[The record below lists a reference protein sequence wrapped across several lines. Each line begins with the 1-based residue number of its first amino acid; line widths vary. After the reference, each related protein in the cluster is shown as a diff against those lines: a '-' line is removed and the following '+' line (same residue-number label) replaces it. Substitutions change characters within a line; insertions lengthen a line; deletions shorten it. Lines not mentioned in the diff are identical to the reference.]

1 MKDLF
6 KKSKENKKTRN
17 NDYYNLQNELDQ
29 LYYNSSNNGKFNK
42 IYDLITSRNNI
53 LLAYSKIKTDKGSKT
68 EKIDRITIENIK
80 FIDEED
86 FIKYIQ
92 NKFENYNSKP
102 VRRVTIEKSNGN
114 YTPLGISTLFDRI
127 IQQCILQILEPI
139 TEGKFSESSYGFR
152 PNRSSEHAISSASTY
167 MNTSKAHFCVNID
180 IKDYFD
186 NINHSKLIKQM
197 WAIGIRDKKII
208 TIIKKMLQSP
218 IVKKDGT
225 LEIPT
230 KGTIQCGILS
240 PLLGNIV
247 LNELDKWIESQWQS
261 LESKEAK
268 VYIKSTGRVDKGSR
282 YKRFRIKTKLKEMYI
297 VRYADDFKVF
307 TTTPHSANNIYY
319 AIKLWLKDRLQ
330 LDINTDKS
338 KVTNLRKNYIE
349 FLGFK
354 LKVRTKGKPRSKK
367 SNKKH
372 KYVVVSHVSDNS
384 KKRIIKQIR
393 KLIIAIQKNKGSKNV
408 YYIDKYNSTCLS
420 LHSYY
425 GIATHCNMD
434 FKEIAYKTLR
444 AFNNRLKPKR
454 IGKNLPGYIEK
465 KYSKSKQLRYVC
477 NRAVIPIGYIQSRNS
492 KNKNK
497 KVNKYTLEGRI
508 LINKNLGVNINVL
521 TYIANN
527 PIKKRSIEYN
537 YNRIS
542 LYCDQNGKCEITG
555 KALKI
560 GDFHCH
566 HKIPYKVSKSDEY
579 SNLILVEA
587 TIHRLIHTSN
597 YNTMNEIIESEN
609 LESLELKKI
618 NKLRECQQLNDIYI
632 KKVS

>member
-330 LDINTDKS
+330 LDINTYKS
-338 KVTNLRKNYIE
+338 QVTNFRKNYI
-349 FLGFK
+349 
-354 LKVRTKGKPRSKK
+354 
-367 SNKKH
+367 
-372 KYVVVSHVSDNS
+372 D
-384 KKRIIKQIR
+384 
-393 KLIIAIQKNKGSKNV
+393 AI
-408 YYIDKYNSTCLS
+408 
-420 LHSYY
+420 
-425 GIATHCNMD
+425 
-434 FKEIAYKTLR
+434 
-444 AFNNRLKPKR
+444 
-454 IGKNLPGYIEK
+454 
-465 KYSKSKQLRYVC
+465 
-477 NRAVIPIGYIQSRNS
+477 
-492 KNKNK
+492 
-497 KVNKYTLEGRI
+497 
-508 LINKNLGVNINVL
+508 
-521 TYIANN
+521 
-527 PIKKRSIEYN
+527 
-537 YNRIS
+537 YNR
-542 LYCDQNGKCEITG
+542 
-555 KALKI
+555 
-560 GDFHCH
+560 
-566 HKIPYKVSKSDEY
+566 
-579 SNLILVEA
+579 
-587 TIHRLIHTSN
+587 
-597 YNTMNEIIESEN
+597 
-609 LESLELKKI
+609 
-618 NKLRECQQLNDIYI
+618 
-632 KKVS
+632 